1 MIKEI
6 QAKVLL
12 SSVRQPDPVFGLKYN
27 LNLYRGCQHQCI
39 YCDSRSECYG
49 IENFRDVLV
58 KVNAIELLE
67 KELARKRI
75 KGSIGFGSMNDTYG
89 PIEAEYQLT
98 RQALE
103 VIARLHFPV
112 HILTKSDLVLR
123 DLDLLTEINQ
133 EQARVCFSIT
143 TTEDDLGRIVEPGAP
158 LVSRRFAAMR
168 KLAEHGIPVGI
179 ALMPVL
185 PFIED
190 TEENI
195 TAIVQLA
202 AEHGVRYITAW
213 MGITLRSG
221 SREYYYARLDEHFP
235 GLREKYDQRF
245 GLRYECP
252 ANRAGRLW
260 ELFTQLCA
268 DHQIATRVPVYEPHR
283 QAKQLSLPLC

>member
-103 VIARLHFPV
+103 VIARLHYPV

-143 TTEDDLGRIVEPGAP
+143 TAEDDLGRIVEPGAP

-235 GLREKYDQRF
+235 GLREKYERRF

-268 DHQIATRVPVYEPHR
+268 DHRIVTRVPGYEPHR
-283 QAKQLSLPLC
+283 QAKQLSLPLG